1 MAIPIPQYLYL
12 LDEDLHRLGN
22 ATTSRL
28 DNVRQNK
35 DVDTYERNGVLMVVP
50 NGKGIS
56 LVTEERLTVLQKRN
70 LQKGSWVWK
79 LPASFPMPSGLAL
92 HPDTERLRPG
102 QPPEHYF
109 LCPQSDMPLSEYVG
123 LLSKLALRFER
134 TRKL

>member
-1 MAIPIPQYLYL
+1 MTAVTPRYLYL

-28 DNVRQNK
+28 DNVRLNK
-35 DVDTYERNGVLMVVP
+35 DVDTYERNGVLMVVS

-56 LVTEERLTVLQKRN
+56 IVTEERLNMLQRRN
-70 LQKGSWVWK
+70 MQKGSWVWK
-79 LPASFPMPSGLAL
+79 LASNFPMPPGLAL
-92 HPDTERLRPG
+92 HPDTEPLRPG
-102 QPPEHYF
+102 QQPDHYF

-123 LLSKLALRFER
+123 LLSKLALHFER